1 MNKSRSRKL
10 LEIFGI
16 IVYFLGLLSFF
27 LFLYQSE
34 YTCFHDSYGLLKGS
48 KEHIVIQNFWDVLDF
63 IFITSVNGLY
73 MFLGEK
79 AAVVLGYQIAVR
91 MIGCLLLFAGL
102 SLLSKKLIAFILT
115 SVYAIIP
122 LLFFEQY
129 IYDGMLILEFI
140 IFVCIF
146 LCGILV
152 TIIKR
157 KNKKNNQ
164 NHIKKSVPEDKNML
178 AVDKEE
184 KIENDY
190 KEESH
195 TQFIKNPLPVPKRH
209 VRKEMTYDIEVS
221 ADKMDYDI
229 LIPAKNYYD
238 IE

>member
-91 MIGCLLLFAGL
+91 MLGCLLLFAGL

-115 SVYAIIP
+115 TVYAIIP
-122 LLFFEQY
+122 LLFFKQY
-129 IYDGMLILEFI
+129 TYDGMLILEFI

-157 KNKKNNQ
+157 INNK
-164 NHIKKSVPEDKNML
+164 KKSVPEEKNML
-178 AVDKEE
+178 AVEREE
-184 KIENDY
+184 GRENTN
-190 KEESH
+190 KGQVH
-195 TQFIKNPLPVPKRH
+195 TQFIENPLPVPKRH
-209 VRKEMTYDIEVS
+209 VRKEMTYDIEVP
-221 ADKMDYDI
+221 ADKMNYDI
-229 LIPAKNYYD
+229 LIPDKNYYD

>member
-27 LFLYQSE
+27 LYLYQSE

-79 AAVVLGYQIAVR
+79 TAVVLGYQIAVR
-91 MIGCLLLFAGL
+91 IIGCLLLFAGL
-102 SLLSKKLIAFILT
+102 SMLSKKLIAFILT
-115 SVYAIIP
+115 SVYAVIP

-146 LCGILV
+146 ICGILV

-157 KNKKNNQ
+157 KNNIN
-164 NHIKKSVPEDKNML
+164 KSTPEDINML
-178 AVDKEE
+178 AAESED
-184 KIENDY
+184 KIENAH
-190 KEESH
+190 KEQSH

-209 VRKEMTYDIEVS
+209 VRKEMTYDIEVP
-221 ADKMDYDI
+221 ADKMNYDI
-229 LIPAKNYYD
+229 LIPDKNYYD